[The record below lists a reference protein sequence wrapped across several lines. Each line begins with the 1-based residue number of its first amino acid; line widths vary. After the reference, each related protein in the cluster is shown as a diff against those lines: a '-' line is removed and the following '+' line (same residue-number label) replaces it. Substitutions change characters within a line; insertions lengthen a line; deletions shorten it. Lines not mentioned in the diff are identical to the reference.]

1 MGKEYPMLGQDR
13 EAIIGEDYFDL
24 IIEYR
29 IYPQL
34 ISLFE
39 NAYLN
44 VMNELYAILHVPVNQ
59 FNENL
64 SAIRYAEIP
73 LLYGLT
79 DETSLEASRVID
91 LRNTPA
97 FNLRGEGVIIA
108 VIDTGIDYT
117 NPIFRRPD
125 GSTKIISIWD
135 QTIDT
140 GPSPADANFGTVYT
154 REQIN
159 EALASEDPL
168 SIVPSVDENGHG
180 TMLAGIAAGN
190 DDEDEGFFGVAP
202 DAELLIVK
210 LRQAKRSVR
219 NFFLV
224 RENVVCFQEN
234 HIMWAVQHCNDVA
247 RQLNRPLVICLGIGS
262 SQGAHSGREPLS
274 ILLNIIADMPN
285 RAVVVS
291 AGNEGNLGRHYYGVI
306 DPAIGS
312 NSVELNVDESDTGF
326 SMELWGDTPGI
337 YSIDVLSPSGEYIPR
352 IPPGLRVS
360 RVISFIFEK
369 TIMYINYI
377 TIESE
382 TGDQLILIR
391 FENASPGIW
400 RLNVYGHGDL
410 ATGFNMWLPMGDFIS
425 RNTYFIQPNIYTTIL
440 SPGAATYAIT
450 VTSYNPVNN
459 NLYVNSSRG
468 YTRDNIVKPDIAA
481 PGVNYIAPSLNQTF
495 GQFTGTSVSAA
506 HTAGIAALMLEW
518 GTVRGNNPGMDSNV
532 IKNFLIRGARRR
544 PNLVYPNRD
553 WGYGILDIFSVFENM
568 REDFG
573 II

>member
-1 MGKEYPMLGQDR
+1 MLGQDR
-13 EAIIGEDYFDL
+13 ESIIGDEYFDL

-29 IYPQL
+29 TYPQL

-39 NAYLN
+39 NASLH
-44 VMNELYAILHVPVNQ
+44 VMNELYAVLHVPINQ
-59 FNENL
+59 FNSNL
-64 SAIRYAEIP
+64 SAIRYSEIP

-79 DETSLEASRVID
+79 DETSLEASRVLN

-108 VIDTGIDYT
+108 IIDTGIDYT
-117 NPIFRRPD
+117 NPVFRKPD

-135 QTIDT
+135 QSINT
-140 GPSPADANFGTVYT
+140 GPAPPDANFGTVYT
-154 REQIN
+154 RGQIN
-159 EALASEDPL
+159 VALASSDPF
-168 SIVPSVDENGHG
+168 SVVPSMDENGHG

-190 DDEDEGFFGVAP
+190 DVEEAGFFGVAP
-202 DAELLIVK
+202 DAELIIVK
-210 LRQAKRSVR
+210 LRQAKRSTR
-219 NFFLV
+219 NFFLIPD
-224 RENVVCFQEN
+224 NVVCFQEN
-234 HIMWAVQHCNDVA
+234 HIMWAVQYCNDMA
-247 RQLNRPLVICLGIGS
+247 RQLNRPLVICLGIGT
-262 SQGAHSGREPLS
+262 SQGSHSGRSPLS
-274 ILLNIIADMPN
+274 AILNIIANMPN

-291 AGNEGNLGRHYYGVI
+291 AGNEGNMGRHYYGVI
-306 DPAIGS
+306 DPSIGS
-312 NSVELNVDESDTGF
+312 NTVELNVDENDTGF

-337 YSIDVLSPSGEYIPR
+337 YSVDVLSPSGEYIPR

-369 TIMYINYI
+369 ATLYINYN

-400 RLNVYGHGDL
+400 TFNVYGHGDL
-410 ATGFNMWLPMGDFIS
+410 ATGFHMWLPMGNFIS

-440 SPGAATYAIT
+440 SPGTATYPIT
-450 VTSYNPVNN
+450 VTAYNPVNN

-468 YTRDNIVKPDIAA
+468 YTRDNFIKPDIAA
-481 PGVNYIAPSLNQTF
+481 PGVNYIAPTINHTF
-495 GQFTGTSVSAA
+495 EQFTGTSVSAA
-506 HTAGIAALMLEW
+506 HTAGVAALMLEW

-532 IKNFLIRGARRR
+532 LKNFLIRGARRR

-553 WGYGILDIFSVFENM
+553 WGYGILDIFSVFESM
-568 REDFG
+568 REDFS
-573 II
+573 IQ

>member
-1 MGKEYPMLGQDR
+1 MLGQDR
-13 EAIIGEDYFDL
+13 ESIIGDEYFDL

-29 IYPQL
+29 TYPQL

-39 NAYLN
+39 NASLH
-44 VMNELYAILHVPVNQ
+44 VMNELYAVLHVPINQ
-59 FNENL
+59 FNSNL
-64 SAIRYAEIP
+64 SAIRYSEIP

-79 DETSLEASRVID
+79 DETSLEASRVLN

-108 VIDTGIDYT
+108 IIDTGIDYT
-117 NPIFRRPD
+117 NPVFRKPD

-135 QTIDT
+135 QSINT
-140 GPSPADANFGTVYT
+140 GPAPPDANFGTVYT
-154 REQIN
+154 RGQIN
-159 EALASEDPL
+159 VALASSDPF
-168 SIVPSVDENGHG
+168 SVVPSMDENGHG

-190 DDEDEGFFGVAP
+190 DVEEAGFFGVAP
-202 DAELLIVK
+202 DAELIIVK
-210 LRQAKRSVR
+210 LRQAKRSTR
-219 NFFLV
+219 NFFLIPD
-224 RENVVCFQEN
+224 NVVCFQEN
-234 HIMWAVQHCNDVA
+234 HIMWAVQYCNDMA
-247 RQLNRPLVICLGIGS
+247 RQLNRPLVICLGIGT
-262 SQGAHSGREPLS
+262 SQGSHSGRSPLS
-274 ILLNIIADMPN
+274 AILNIIANMPN

-291 AGNEGNLGRHYYGVI
+291 AGNEGNMGRHYYGVI
-306 DPAIGS
+306 DPSIGS
-312 NSVELNVDESDTGF
+312 NTVELNVDENDTGF

-337 YSIDVLSPSGEYIPR
+337 YSVDVLSPSGEYIPR

-369 TIMYINYI
+369 ATLYINYY

-400 RLNVYGHGDL
+400 TFNVYGHGDL
-410 ATGFNMWLPMGDFIS
+410 ATGFHMWLPMGNFIS

-440 SPGAATYAIT
+440 SPGTATYPIT
-450 VTSYNPVNN
+450 VTAYNPVNN

-468 YTRDNIVKPDIAA
+468 YTRDNFIKPDIAA
-481 PGVNYIAPSLNQTF
+481 PGVNYIAPTINHTF
-495 GQFTGTSVSAA
+495 EQFTGTSVSAA
-506 HTAGIAALMLEW
+506 HTAGVAALMLEW

-532 IKNFLIRGARRR
+532 LKNFLIRGARRR

-553 WGYGILDIFSVFENM
+553 WGYGILDIFSVFESM
-568 REDFG
+568 REDFS
-573 II
+573 IQ